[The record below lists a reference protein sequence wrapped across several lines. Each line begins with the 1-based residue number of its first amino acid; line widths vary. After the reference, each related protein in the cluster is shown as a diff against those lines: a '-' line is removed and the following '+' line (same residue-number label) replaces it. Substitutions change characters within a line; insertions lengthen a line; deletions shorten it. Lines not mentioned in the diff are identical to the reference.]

1 MSAILCGITRGA
13 GDWYI
18 ARVVSVVYSGYV
30 TCKKTH
36 VSENALQLAIRLRVL
51 PHQFRLIAELYPGHL
66 IFCYVSLQSL

>member
-36 VSENALQLAIRLRVL
+36 VSENALQLAIRSRVL
-51 PHQFRLIAELYPGHL
+51 ANQFRLIGELYPGHL